1 MLYLSDSV
9 LNTDPS
15 TRRISRRMTL
25 SRVVELPTNEIR
37 LTKNCLP
44 SDSRIVTSTVGLE
57 AFEPFAP
64 FGPFAFEPL
73 EPFAFEALVFA
84 AGAVLPAVATGA
96 RPSFF
101 GFRSGYPVNSM

>member
-1 MLYLSDSV
+1 MLYFSDSV
-9 LNTDPS
+9 LNTAPS

-44 SDSRIVTSTVGLE
+44 SDSLIVTSTVGFRALE
-57 AFEPFAP
+57 PFEPFDP
-64 FGPFAFEPL
+64 FRVFVPVVGDAGCG
-73 EPFAFEALVFA
+73 AL
-84 AGAVLPAVATGA
+84 PSVATGA

-101 GFRSGYPVNSM
+101 GFKSG